1 MNPQEI
7 FCPNIECPARGQV
20 GKGNIHVHSQ
30 KEQRYLCDVCGK
42 TFVTSKGSV
51 FYRLHIDPKIL
62 MWVLVLLA
70 NGCPVQAI
78 VKAFELDERTVKRW
92 HKAEGKHCQ
101 DMHEHLVESSRQ
113 DLQQVQADEIKVKAR
128 KGTYWMALA
137 MAVGSRLWLGGVV
150 SAKRDLELIQAVVD
164 KVCKLARPL
173 PLLLAV
179 DGLASYVTAFRQ
191 AFRSPLPRRNGEMG
205 RPHLVSW
212 PDIAIVQVVKQHVD
226 GVLKVDRRIV
236 QGSQKMVT
244 SLIHATQS
252 GKGTINTAFIE
263 RLNATFRMHLN
274 NLVRRTRTLAH
285 RPETLVA
292 GMYLTGC
299 LYNFCDF
306 HHSLRL
312 KLSVGS
318 HGHHWVQRT
327 PAIAAGLT
335 DHQWTYAELFA
346 YKVPPPRWQPPVQ
359 RGRPS
364 QATLQLI
371 QKWAV

>member
-191 AFRSPLPRRNGEMG
+191 AFRSP
-205 RPHLVSW
+205 
-212 PDIAIVQVVKQHVD
+212 
-226 GVLKVDRRIV
+226 
-236 QGSQKMVT
+236 
-244 SLIHATQS
+244 
-252 GKGTINTAFIE
+252 
-263 RLNATFRMHLN
+263 
-274 NLVRRTRTLAH
+274 
-285 RPETLVA
+285 
-292 GMYLTGC
+292 
-299 LYNFCDF
+299 
-306 HHSLRL
+306 
-312 KLSVGS
+312 
-318 HGHHWVQRT
+318 
-327 PAIAAGLT
+327 
-335 DHQWTYAELFA
+335 
-346 YKVPPPRWQPPVQ
+346 
-359 RGRPS
+359 
-364 QATLQLI
+364 
-371 QKWAV
+371 